1 VRIKELEADIAAL
14 TNTTTTVVCSQCATE
29 LRQLNEQAVTAV
41 PDIGSRGGLPPTFE
55 AAEYIDE
62 SARYIQELLNQIP
75 SFQLEEPR
83 RLREC
88 QLYNRLVESQRA
100 S

>member
-1 VRIKELEADIAAL
+1 MRDRAKKAERA
-14 TNTTTTVVCSQCATE
+14 S
-29 LRQLNEQAVTAV
+29 RHGVTAV